1 MKFTRAKVIML
12 AICLLTVYFFSN
24 DFGQIDVEKASIVTA
39 VAVDKNTEGYA
50 VSLQIAVPESN
61 ATSSNKKTVV
71 TGIGK
76 TVAEAIGKVGSKT
89 GWYQKLAFCNMVL
102 IGEDLTNTNVMNF
115 LDYFSRSLKIQ
126 SSALLAVTQGP
137 AIEVLKKATP
147 LDNFSGFALQKI
159 ILQSKGMTASAF
171 SVDIKNFSIG
181 YYSRSKSGYMPYVTM
196 QENNATTP
204 TSTQKN
210 KDESSADEKPV
221 LFSAEQTM
229 LFLGGKK
236 SGMLNKEE
244 TALAFYLKKNRTD
257 TELAVNGTIIDGE
270 KVDFML
276 SVLNSKS
283 KISVNIVEDKPV
295 LNIEQKYYVKI
306 TDETSSKNDLS
317 QSPVIILPNELILKT
332 ELQIKENLLSLVET
346 CKNAKTDILQIDE
359 NIYRHHHKYY
369 EKLKDDL
376 FKDLSTNI
384 NVTVYGQKGVKSKH

>member
-39 VAVDKNTEGYA
+39 VAIDKDTKGYA
-50 VSLQIAVPESN
+50 VSLQIAVPEQN
-61 ATSSNKKTVV
+61 ATSTNKKTVV

-76 TVAEAIGKVGSKT
+76 TVAEAIGEIGSKT

-102 IGEDLTNTNVMNF
+102 IGEELTDTNVMNF

-126 SSALLAVTQGP
+126 SSALLAVTQGK
-137 AIEVLKKATP
+137 ALEVLKKATP

-159 ILQSKGMTASAF
+159 ILKSKGMTASAF

-181 YYSRSKSGYMPYVTM
+181 YYSRSKSGYMPYVIM
-196 QENNATTP
+196 QEDNATTP
-204 TSTQKN
+204 VSINEN
-210 KDESSADEKPV
+210 KEKSDKEDKPV

-257 TELAVNGTIIDGE
+257 TELAINDVTIDGE
-270 KVDFML
+270 NVDFMI
-276 SVLNSKS
+276 SVLKSKS
-283 KISVNIVEDKPV
+283 KVTVDILDDKPI
-295 LNIEQKYYVKI
+295 LKIEQKYYVKI
-306 TDETSSKNDLS
+306 TDETSSDNDLS
-317 QSPVIILPNELILKT
+317 QSPAIILPKELISKT
-332 ELQIKENLLSLVET
+332 ELKIKENLLSLVET

-359 NIYRHHHKYY
+359 ILYRRHHKHYDQ
-369 EKLKDDL
+369 LKNDL
-376 FKDLSTNI
+376 FKNLSAK
-384 NVTVYGQKGVKSKH
+384 VTVSVYGQKGVKSKH